1 METDDPGAREDE
13 TRPDF
18 RSLPPQ
24 VRLEETIA
32 SVDPGPVPEPE
43 AGQNVDQRRALQD
56 D

>member
-1 METDDPGAREDE
+1 MKADTPGAREDE
-13 TRPDF
+13 TGQDY

-32 SVDPGPVPEPE
+32 GIDPGPVPDPE